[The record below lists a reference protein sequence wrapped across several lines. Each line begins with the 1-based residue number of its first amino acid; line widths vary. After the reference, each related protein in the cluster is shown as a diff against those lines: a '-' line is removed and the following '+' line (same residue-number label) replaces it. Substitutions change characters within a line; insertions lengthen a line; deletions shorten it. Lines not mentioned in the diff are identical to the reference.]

1 MEIQKYS
8 FSKESCLFQML
19 DKNIYRMLWK
29 KGCLD
34 KAHLIQTS
42 WKGNLHIDSCPA
54 KGCFGSFERS
64 GRDMCCRWVIR
75 CLIRRLFGANVHIY
89 MLLDNTSVGYP
100 GIEKFF
106 GRWTTG
112 DLIPTSPPR
121 RGYLIWRLILVVAC
135 TLSRSK
141 FALSDLIGPYR
152 PFFMIHYFFCKI

>member
-1 MEIQKYS
+1 
-8 FSKESCLFQML
+8 
-19 DKNIYRMLWK
+19 
-29 KGCLD
+29 
-34 KAHLIQTS
+34 
-42 WKGNLHIDSCPA
+42 
-54 KGCFGSFERS
+54 
-64 GRDMCCRWVIR
+64 MCCRWVIR
-75 CLIRRLFGANVHIY
+75 CLIRRLFDANVHIYIY

-152 PFFMIHYFFCKI
+152 SFFYDTFLLL